1 VEPGGATVRGAQP
14 ETSGEDA
21 VSTTGERS
29 TGTIYEQVQASPEFA
44 DLRSRL
50 RRFVFPMSVLF
61 LAWYLLYVV
70 LASYAPGFMA
80 IKVFGNIN
88 VGLIIGLLQFVSTF
102 AITTIY
108 VRYANKHLDPAAE
121 KLRQQIEGA
130 E

>member
-1 VEPGGATVRGAQP
+1 M
-14 ETSGEDA
+14 
-21 VSTTGERS
+21 STTGERS
-29 TGTIYEQVQASPEFA
+29 TGTVYEQVQASPEFV

-50 RRFVFPMSVLF
+50 RRFVFPMSIAF
-61 LAWYLLYVV
+61 LAWYLAYVL

-108 VRYANKHLDPAAE
+108 VRYADKHLDPAAE
-121 KLRQQIEGA
+121 KIRQQIESA